1 MLTTA
6 TRVKII
12 AFIVIGIT
20 VIVYIGLRY
29 ADLGR
34 YVGLPGYYVVR
45 VELSQT
51 GGAFPNGD
59 VTYRG
64 VTVGRIGNVNLTP
77 TGVEIDLD
85 INDSAP
91 RIPASVQAVVADRS
105 AVGEQY
111 IDLRPRNGSAPYL
124 TTNYTIP
131 QQDTLTP
138 LPVQDLLG
146 SIDGLASSV
155 PTQSLQTV
163 VDELDKATQGQG
175 PNLQTLLDTSSSL
188 TKAASNDIPQTT
200 QLINDGQ
207 TVLQT
212 QAAEGDALQAFGRNA
227 ELLAQQLDSS
237 DPAIRELITTAPE
250 AATQL
255 STLLHNTTPSLG
267 ALLANLLT
275 TADVAVTRENGITEF
290 LSVSPAAIAAG
301 STVISGNGANFG
313 IIPTFFDPPP
323 CTQGYGGTVYRNG
336 LDTSPGPGLNTNAS
350 CTASPSTGIDVRGSA
365 NAPNGGGVPPAAA
378 PGGLGIISSLTS
390 TSGQSQSSAG
400 APATLRGLLGLNP

>member
-1 MLTTA
+1 MLSTA

-34 YVGLPGYYVVR
+34 YIGLPGYYVVH
-45 VELSQT
+45 VDLSQT

-64 VTVGRIGNVNLTP
+64 VTVGRIGEINLTP

-91 RIPASVQAVVADRS
+91 PIPESVQAVVADRS

-111 IDLRPRNGSAPYL
+111 IDLRPKDGHAPYL
-124 TTNYTIP
+124 TANYTIP
-131 QQDTLTP
+131 ERDTQTP
-138 LPVQDLLG
+138 LPVQDLLS

-175 PNLQTLLDTSSSL
+175 PNLQTLLDTSGSL
-188 TKAASNDIPQTT
+188 TKAATNDLPQTT
-200 QLINDGQ
+200 TLINDGQ

-212 QAAEGDALQAFGRNA
+212 QAEEGDALQDFGRNA
-227 ELLAQQLDSS
+227 ELLARQLDSS
-237 DPAIRELITTAPE
+237 DPDIRKLIGTAPE

-255 STLLHNTTPSLG
+255 SGLLQDTTPSLG

-290 LSVSPAAIAAG
+290 LYTSPAAIAAG
-301 STVISGNGANFG
+301 STVITANGANFG
-313 IIPTFFDPPP
+313 IIPTFYNPPS
-323 CTQGYGGTVYRNG
+323 CTQGYGSTVYRNG
-336 LDTSPGPGLNTNAS
+336 LDTSPGAGLNVNAS
-350 CTASPSTGIDVRGSA
+350 CASAPGSGIDVRGSA

-378 PGGLGIISSLTS
+378 PQGLGVIDSLT
-390 TSGQSQSSAG
+390 TDEGSSA
-400 APATLRGLLGLNP
+400 ATTPTTLRGLLGLDP